1 MDVVVNDT
9 RLIMNGG
16 SDLEKTEEKADKNV
30 DVLSKG
36 RNDFDDDEEFA
47 EDGEFVEGDDE
58 FAKMLRENQYIM
70 LGLKAG
76 PHVIR
81 DYQFKF
87 NNVPITTRIANIAT
101 PIIHAI
107 EF

>member
-36 RNDFDDDEEFA
+36 RNDFDDDEE
-47 EDGEFVEGDDE
+47 EELMMMQSEQQQNGY
-58 FAKMLRENQYIM
+58 LW
-70 LGLKAG
+70 
-76 PHVIR
+76 
-81 DYQFKF
+81 
-87 NNVPITTRIANIAT
+87 
-101 PIIHAI
+101 
-107 EF
+107 